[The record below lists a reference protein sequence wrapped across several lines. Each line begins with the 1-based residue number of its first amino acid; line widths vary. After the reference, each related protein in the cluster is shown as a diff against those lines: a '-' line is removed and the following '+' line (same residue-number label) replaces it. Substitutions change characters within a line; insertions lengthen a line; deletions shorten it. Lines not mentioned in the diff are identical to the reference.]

1 MSEAMAH
8 NLDVQSAESRIRQ
21 ARASWRAAQA
31 GYAPEVTLGAGWTRS
46 RTSQHLTR
54 RLLPSTLESYYDGRL
69 SGTWT
74 VDLFGQIRKTA
85 EAQRALY
92 QAARAERE
100 VVMLTLSKEVAVAY
114 FSMCAM
120 QQMVQVVSHN
130 ITSQQEIV
138 RLTQVR
144 YEAGLESQLDVAQ
157 ALSTLHN
164 TEAGITTYRSSETAY
179 RTQLAVLL
187 GTTPGELA
195 ERFAEPIDTLP
206 AVNIAALRSEPGEGG
221 KPLSI
226 GEGIDPLSIGEG
238 IDTLSIAWSLL
249 RRRPDLRQEEWLIDQ
264 QSALLGVAHKAW
276 LPTVLIEG
284 DFGVMAHESNRW
296 MRRQSFAW
304 QVSPVVQWTVF
315 NGGARC
321 ADVRRAKA
329 QLQEQI
335 DAYNRL
341 LLTAAQQVES
351 SAVAYRQGVQQVASL
366 RAAVQQAELSLQ
378 LSVELYKMG
387 LTAFINVMQA
397 QQSVLQYQTA
407 LVSARNATLQQAVAL
422 WVALSDGSMLGEAE

>member
-1 MSEAMAH
+1 MREAMAH

-164 TEAGITTYRSSETAY
+164 TEAGITTYRSNETAY

-195 ERFAEPIDTLP
+195 ERFAQLIDTLP
-206 AVNIAALRSEPGEGG
+206 SVDIAALRSEPGEGG
-221 KPLSI
+221 N
-226 GEGIDPLSIGEG
+226 PLSIGEG

-284 DFGVMAHESNRW
+284 DFGVMAHEANRL

-407 LVSARNATLQQAVAL
+407 LVSARNTTLQQAVAL

>member
-1 MSEAMAH
+1 M
-8 NLDVQSAESRIRQ
+8 
-21 ARASWRAAQA
+21 
-31 GYAPEVTLGAGWTRS
+31 
-46 RTSQHLTR
+46 
-54 RLLPSTLESYYDGRL
+54 
-69 SGTWT
+69 
-74 VDLFGQIRKTA
+74 
-85 EAQRALY
+85 
-92 QAARAERE
+92 
-100 VVMLTLSKEVAVAY
+100 
-114 FSMCAM
+114 
-120 QQMVQVVSHN
+120 
-130 ITSQQEIV
+130 
-138 RLTQVR
+138 
-144 YEAGLESQLDVAQ
+144 
-157 ALSTLHN
+157 
-164 TEAGITTYRSSETAY
+164 
-179 RTQLAVLL
+179 
-187 GTTPGELA
+187 
-195 ERFAEPIDTLP
+195 
-206 AVNIAALRSEPGEGG
+206 
-221 KPLSI
+221 
-226 GEGIDPLSIGEG
+226 
-238 IDTLSIAWSLL
+238 
-249 RRRPDLRQEEWLIDQ
+249 
-264 QSALLGVAHKAW
+264 AHKAW

-284 DFGVMAHESNRW
+284 DFGVMAHEANRL

-407 LVSARNATLQQAVAL
+407 LVSARNTTLQQAVAL